1 MTSEIFEGNMC
12 LHCDIVN
19 LFHSRESYAW
29 FFKMKLTER
38 RNYMALIRD
47 EADGMTVEQFMEANK
62 PENQSILMRSTKK
75 SNINYNKGIEY
86 LRRLTGHTMP
96 EQHPLFTC
104 MCASCT
110 LDEGTVVRLIL
121 PNVKKENLPSY
132 TLNQGTTDEWIVHG
146 MQIVICSLHL
156 KVRICENQTRLFLS
170 DLLAER
176 TPAERN
182 AVVVLLN
189 SKLLTM
195 GLTATVTQNE
205 KKDHKF
211 SSLSGP
217 DVEILLFGR
226 QVKVPSKQ
234 TGWTTK
240 PYGFDLY
247 TKVPLTTRTAD
258 GNLVVAKPG
267 YIELQEF
274 LQQHQKIVDVKR
286 DKKILMWSTL
296 AKIVQI
302 TSETRKGI
310 TLSFQFI
317 FSLLISRYL
326 LISFQLI

>member
-1 MTSEIFEGNMC
+1 
-12 LHCDIVN
+12 
-19 LFHSRESYAW
+19 
-29 FFKMKLTER
+29 
-38 RNYMALIRD
+38 MALIRD
-47 EADGMTVEQFMEANK
+47 EANGMTVEQFMEANK
-62 PENQSILMRSTKK
+62 PENQSILVPSTRKDD
-75 SNINYNKGIEY
+75 INDDKGINY

-104 MCASCT
+104 MCPCCT
-110 LDEGTVVRLIL
+110 LDEGTFVRLIL

-146 MQIVICSLHL
+146 MQIIICSLHL
-156 KVRICENQTRLFLS
+156 KVRVCENQTRLFLS
-170 DLLAER
+170 DLLAKR
-176 TPAERN
+176 TLAERN
-182 AVVVLLN
+182 AVVALLN
-189 SKLLTM
+189 NQLLTM
-195 GLTATVTQNE
+195 GVTATVTLNG

-226 QVKVPSKQ
+226 QIKVPSKQ

-258 GNLVVAKPG
+258 GNLVDAKPG

-274 LQQHQKIVDVKR
+274 LLRHQKVVDVKR

-296 AKIVQI
+296 AKIVRI

-310 TLSFQFI
+310 TLYFQYI
-317 FSLLISRYL
+317 FSLL
-326 LISFQLI
+326 LISFPLI

>member
-1 MTSEIFEGNMC
+1 
-12 LHCDIVN
+12 
-19 LFHSRESYAW
+19 
-29 FFKMKLTER
+29 
-38 RNYMALIRD
+38 MALIRD
-47 EADGMTVEQFMEANK
+47 EANGMTVEQFMVTNDPA
-62 PENQSILMRSTKK
+62 NQSILVPSTKK
-75 SNINYNKGIEY
+75 SDPLINNDTGIAY
-86 LRRLTGHTMP
+86 LGRLIGHTMP
-96 EQHPLFTC
+96 AQHPLFTC
-104 MCASCT
+104 MCDSCT

-146 MQIVICSLHL
+146 MQIIICSLHL
-156 KVRICENQTRLFLS
+156 KVRVCENQTRLFLS
-170 DLLAER
+170 DLLAKR
-176 TPAERN
+176 TLAERN
-182 AVVVLLN
+182 AVVALLN
-189 SKLLTM
+189 NQLLTM
-195 GLTATVTQNE
+195 GVTATVTLNG

-226 QVKVPSKQ
+226 QIKVPSKQ
-234 TGWTTK
+234 PRWTTK

-258 GNLVVAKPG
+258 GNLVAAKPG

-274 LQQHQKIVDVKR
+274 LLRHQKVVDVKR

-296 AKIVQI
+296 AKIVRI

-317 FSLLISRYL
+317 FPLLISRLL